1 MTLLDEQPVATEP
14 SAPAATT
21 SRSALPAWRFAS
33 RLARREVKRRPGRTA
48 LAALL
53 IAVPVVAMTIGSI
66 LTRTNVSDWAADFS
80 RDYGDTDIA
89 INGYGWSSTE
99 AALDDAGLTPLPADS
114 TVRDYVFT
122 PTSVTS
128 ATADP
133 PDRTTWVRFGNMP
146 FDDAGAVA
154 GIEIT
159 AGRAPEVGE
168 ALLDPD
174 VAKRLGVGVGD
185 ELELA
190 RPSGTWTVAGLGI
203 ARGNYWDDVLIIPG
217 FDGSR
222 VSTDYGQPM
231 TLIDLPDG
239 TPVDDIRQLAAERGG
254 TTRYDDPFSY
264 DTSGQATGI
273 AWGFVAGILALVA
286 VGIIV
291 AAAFAT
297 SARRQL
303 VTIGQLASNGAP
315 ESVIRRTL
323 ALQGAWTGVVGAV
336 VGIAV
341 GIAALPFVTPLIEQ
355 HIVYH
360 ELRGYRVSIVHLAVI
375 AVTAIVAATIA
386 AAVPAR
392 SAARVPVMTALSGRR
407 PAGRPARWLVPTGL
421 ALLAGGLGLVAVA
434 ALGAQGGT
442 QSSDVWAALA
452 VIGVT
457 AMVFG
462 TCCAAPLVVERVG
475 GLGRRATLSW
485 RLALRSLAR
494 SRTRSSAVVAAIAVA
509 VGGAVAA
516 GAVAESVITSDS
528 ACCPPNVRAD
538 AVVFMGW
545 QDTAITAGPDG
556 LDDLGPLHDVAIP
569 DAAVTGILDN
579 VESGE
584 VSPVQVATFDP
595 APFDS
600 SMDWNEPSGPM
611 IATPAVLDLIG
622 VSSADRATLAE
633 VGALQPTSIVGYLD
647 QSAFYVSDGPSLE
660 DPESGSF
667 RAEYRAEGGVIEV
680 PYVTAADPVQYGW
693 NLQLLITEQ
702 AARDAGFSIVQT
714 GVIVRSDSPLTEP
727 QRDELALLAREFDG
741 TPLDAFIEPGDPP
754 RTEANY
760 QTGTSGDVGYQ
771 VQYDEPRWRGSTSS
785 DIWIARL
792 VIVGAAL
799 ALTLLVVSIGLA
811 LAAAEGR
818 EERDTFTIVGA
829 RPSSM
834 RRQAAARA
842 AVLALVGI
850 GLGVPLGFVPTWV
863 VDRVTRTTGPSSY
876 NAAIGFPWLVVTTL
890 VVVIPAVVAGAAWSA
905 SGLGQR
911 FRPANPTRRD

>member
-1 MTLLDEQPVATEP
+1 MTLLDEQPVATVP
-14 SAPAATT
+14 PASVAPTT
-21 SRSALPAWRFAS
+21 RSALPAWRFAS
-33 RLARREVKRRPGRTA
+33 RLARREVRRRPGRTA

-66 LTRTNVSDWAADFS
+66 LTRTNASDWAADFS
-80 RDYGDTDIA
+80 RDYGATDIA
-89 INGYGWSSTE
+89 INGYGWDSTG
-99 AALDDAGLTPLPADS
+99 AAADDTGMTPLPVESSVREYIFTS
-114 TVRDYVFT
+114 T
-122 PTSVTS
+122 SATS
-128 ATADP
+128 ATADVQ
-133 PDRTTWVRFGNMP
+133 DRTTWVRFGNMT
-146 FDDAGAVA
+146 FDDPGAVA

-168 ALLDPD
+168 VLLDPD
-174 VAKRLGVGVGD
+174 VAKRWGVAVGD
-185 ELELA
+185 ELELD
-190 RPSGTWTVAGLGI
+190 RPSGSWTIAGLGT
-203 ARGNYWDDVLIIPG
+203 ARGDYWTDLLIIPG
-217 FDGSR
+217 FDASR

-297 SARRQL
+297 SARRQM
-303 VTIGQLASNGAP
+303 VTIGQLSSNGAP
-315 ESVIRRTL
+315 ESVVRRTL
-323 ALQGAWTGVVGAV
+323 ALQGAWTGVVGAT
-336 VGIAV
+336 VGLAV
-341 GIAALPFVTPLIEQ
+341 GFVALPFVTPLIER
-355 HIVYH
+355 HIVNH
-360 ELRGYRVSIVHLAVI
+360 QIRAYRVSVVDLAVI
-375 AVTAIVAATIA
+375 AITAIVAATIA

-392 SAARVPVMTALSGRR
+392 SAARVPVMTALAGRR
-407 PAGRPARWLVPTGL
+407 PAGAPARWLVPTGL
-421 ALLAGGLGLVAVA
+421 ALLSGGLGLVAVA

-475 GLGRRATLSW
+475 GLGRRTTLSW

-516 GAVAESVITSDS
+516 GAVAESIITSDG
-528 ACCPPNVRAD
+528 ACCPPELPAD

-545 QDTAITAGPDG
+545 QDTPVTAGPDG
-556 LDDLGPLHDVAIP
+556 LDDVGPLRDVALP
-569 DAAVTGILDN
+569 DGVMSGILGIVPD
-579 VESGE
+579 GE
-584 VSPVQVATFDP
+584 VSPVQVATYDP

-600 SMDWNEPSGPM
+600 SMEWNGSSGPM

-622 VSSADRATLAE
+622 LSSVDRDTLAE
-633 VGALQPTSIVGYLD
+633 VGAIQPTSVVGYAD
-647 QSAFYVSDGPSLE
+647 NSFYVSDGPSLD
-660 DPESGSF
+660 DPESELF
-667 RAEYRAEGGVIEV
+667 QMQYRADAGTIEV
-680 PYVTAADPVQYGW
+680 PYAMTADPVQRSW
-693 NLQLLITEQ
+693 NLQLLTTEQ
-702 AARDAGFSIVQT
+702 AARGAGFSIVQT

-771 VQYDEPRWRGSTSS
+771 LQYDEPRWRGSTST

-792 VIVGAAL
+792 VILGAAL
-799 ALTLLVVSIGLA
+799 AVTMLVVSIGLA

-829 RPSSM
+829 TPSSM

-850 GLGVPLGFVPTWV
+850 GLGVPLGFVPTFV
-863 VDRVTRTTGPSSY
+863 VDRVTRSAGPSSY
-876 NAAIGFPWLVVTTL
+876 DAPIGFPWLVVVTL
-890 VVVIPAVVAGAAWSA
+890 VVVIPAVVAGTAWSA

>member
-14 SAPAATT
+14 RASVTSTT
-21 SRSALPAWRFAS
+21 RSSLPTWRFAS
-33 RLARREVKRRPGRTA
+33 RLARREVRRRPGRTA

-53 IAVPVVAMTIGSI
+53 IAVPVIAMTIGSI
-66 LTRTNVSDWAADFS
+66 LARTNAGDWAADFE
-80 RDYGDTDIA
+80 RDYGATDIA
-89 INGYGWSSTE
+89 LNGYGWDSTG
-99 AALDDAGLTPLPADS
+99 AALDDTAMTPLPAAS
-114 TVRDYVFT
+114 EVREYVFS

-133 PDRTTWVRFGNMP
+133 RNRNVWVRFGNMS

-159 AGRAPEVGE
+159 SGRAPEAGE
-168 ALLDPD
+168 VLLDPD
-174 VAKRLGVGVGD
+174 IAERWGVTVGD
-185 ELELA
+185 ELELD
-190 RPSGTWTVAGLGI
+190 RPSGTWTIAGLGVV
-203 ARGNYWDDVLIIPG
+203 RGDYYTDLLVIPG
-217 FDGSR
+217 FDATR
-222 VSTDYGQPM
+222 VSTDYGRPM

-239 TPVDDIRQLAAERGG
+239 TPVEVIRQLAVERGG
-254 TTRYDDPFSY
+254 TTRYDDPFSFGSS
-264 DTSGQATGI
+264 TETAGI
-273 AWGFVAGILALVA
+273 AWGFVAGVLALVA

-303 VTIGQLASNGAP
+303 VTIGQLSSNGAP

-336 VGIAV
+336 VGLAV

-360 ELRGYRVSIVHLAVI
+360 ELRGYRISIVHLAVI

-392 SAARVPVMTALSGRR
+392 SAARVPVMTALAGRR

-516 GAVAESVITSDS
+516 GAVAESLIRSDG
-528 ACCPPNVRAD
+528 ACCPPQIPAD
-538 AVVFMGW
+538 AVVLMGW
-545 QDTAITAGPDG
+545 QHMDIVAGPDG
-556 LDDLGPLHDVAIP
+556 LDDLGPLRDITIP
-569 DAAVTGILDN
+569 DAALSGMLDA
-579 VESGE
+579 VPDGE
-584 VSPVQVATFDP
+584 LAPVQVATFDP

-600 SMDWNEPSGPM
+600 STDWNEANGPL

-622 VSSADRATLAE
+622 VSSADRTTLAE
-633 VGALQPTSIVGYLD
+633 VGALQPTSVVGY
-647 QSAFYVSDGPSLE
+647 AATTFYVADGPVSE
-660 DPESGSF
+660 DPEPGSF
-667 RAEYRAEGGVIEV
+667 QAQYRAESGVVDV
-680 PYVTAADPVQYGW
+680 PYVVAADPVQHSW
-693 NLQLLITEQ
+693 NLQLLMTEQ

-714 GVIVRSDSPLTEP
+714 GVIVRSGSPLTEP

-754 RTEANY
+754 RTEANF
-760 QTGTSGDVGYQ
+760 QTGTLSNVSYQ
-771 VQYDEPRWRGSTSS
+771 MQYDEPRWRGSTSS
-785 DIWIARL
+785 DLWIARL

-799 ALTLLVVSIGLA
+799 VLSLLVVSIGLA

-829 RPSSM
+829 RPASM
-834 RRQAAARA
+834 RRQAATRA
-842 AVLALVGI
+842 AVLASVGI

-863 VDRVTRTTGPSSY
+863 VDRVTRSAGPSSY
-876 NAAIGFPWLVVTTL
+876 NAPIGFPWLVVVTL
-890 VVVIPAVVAGAAWSA
+890 VVVIPAVVAGTAWAA
-905 SGLGQR
+905 SGLAQR
-911 FRPANPTRRD
+911 FRPPTPTRRD